1 MYVVT
6 QHQITDPET
15 FWEAALAA
23 EIPGHLKLLQ
33 ILPNEEGS
41 QAVCLWEADSVSD
54 VEAFMEPTV
63 RHVSR
68 NRYFPVATNRAL
80 GLPKL
85 VEA

>member
-6 QHQITDPET
+6 QHHIIDPDT
-15 FWEAALAA
+15 FWDAARAA

-41 QAVCLWEADSVSD
+41 HAICLWEAESVDD
-54 VEAFMEPTV
+54 VEAFMEPAL

-68 NRYFPVATNRAL
+68 NQYFPVGMKRAL